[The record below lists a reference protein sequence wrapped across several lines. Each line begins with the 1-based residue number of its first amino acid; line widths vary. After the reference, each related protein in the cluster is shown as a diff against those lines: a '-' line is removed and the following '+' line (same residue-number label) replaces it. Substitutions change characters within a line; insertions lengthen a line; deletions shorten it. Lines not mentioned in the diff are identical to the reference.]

1 MHEHKAAFHLSV
13 LSLFL
18 PIFAGCTIS
27 PLSQR
32 ATTFSTAACAAIL
45 QVRNGYQVVEQ
56 SYYDAQAAH
65 LVTTFDKQGFDPSQI
80 QPFMRPADMK
90 VRNQLLAGLQQYAT
104 LLAEVSG
111 NDPIDE
117 LDKQSQTLGAQL
129 HALSTDANLTAL
141 TKNTSMDAGLVATAV
156 DALGRALIERKRA
169 KELPSVLEKMQKPI
183 DQICQLL
190 EEDIGNPE
198 KSGLR
203 NQLSND
209 YDELVKF
216 QTTFIFQNESR
227 MTPEEKRKQIQ
238 MLPRLVTEAKQADA
252 ALEQTQ
258 DALHHLATAHD
269 ALAET
274 RAGKDAPAFRSLVSQ
289 LAAESQQL
297 GSVYAA
303 VTATTTTTTAK

>member
-1 MHEHKAAFHLSV
+1 MHEHKAVFRLSV

-18 PIFAGCTIS
+18 PILAGCTLS

-32 ATTFSTAACAAIL
+32 ATTFSTAACSTIL

-56 SYYDAQAAH
+56 SYFDAQAAH
-65 LVTTFDKQGFDPSQI
+65 LVATFDKQGFDPSKI

-111 NDPIDE
+111 DEPIDE
-117 LDKQSQTLGAQL
+117 LDKQSQALGTQL
-129 HALSTDANLTAL
+129 QALSTDANLTAL
-141 TKNTSMDAGLVATAV
+141 AKNTTVDAGLVATAV
-156 DALGRALIERKRA
+156 DALGRVLIERKRA
-169 KELPSVLEKMQKPI
+169 KELPAVLERMQKPI
-183 DQICQLL
+183 DQICRLL
-190 EEDIGNPE
+190 EEDIGDPE

-216 QTTFIFQNESR
+216 QTTFIFQNEGK
-227 MTPEEKRKQIQ
+227 MTPEEKREQIQ
-238 MLPRLVTEAKQADA
+238 RLPRLVIEAKQADA

-258 DALHHLATAHD
+258 DALQHLATAHD

-274 RAGKDAPAFRSLVSQ
+274 RASKDAPAFRSLIAQ
-289 LAAESQQL
+289 LLTQSQQL

-303 VTATTTTTTAK
+303 VTATAATTTTN